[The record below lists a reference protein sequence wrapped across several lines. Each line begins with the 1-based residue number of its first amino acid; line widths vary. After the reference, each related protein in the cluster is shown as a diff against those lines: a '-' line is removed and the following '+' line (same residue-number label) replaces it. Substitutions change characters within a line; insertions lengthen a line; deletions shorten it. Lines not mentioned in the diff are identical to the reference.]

1 MANNQN
7 THYGNWGPV
16 PGSALPSA
24 ATTPSGSPP
33 PGGSSAPPSTQET
46 RVAGLAHLSSL
57 VAPLVGP
64 VVIWLVVRDRMP
76 YAARQAKQAICLHL
90 VLVGLYL
97 FGVLVLW
104 WSLVSSLF
112 AAAQALTSTVA
123 TTPSIPSWLIALVTF
138 AIILGLTCQAL
149 CIYGATQAFGGQDF
163 SYPGLRWL

>member
-1 MANNQN
+1 MANNQH
-7 THYGNWGPV
+7 TSYGNWGPA
-16 PGSALPSA
+16 PGNSLPPAAL
-24 ATTPSGSPP
+24 TPSGSPP
-33 PGGSSAPPSTQET
+33 SGEGSAPPDKQAT
-46 RVAGLAHLSSL
+46 RLAGLAHLSSFF
-57 VAPLVGP
+57 APLVVP
-64 VVIWLVVRDRMP
+64 LIIWLVVRDRMP

-90 VLVGLYL
+90 VLVALGL

-123 TTPSIPSWLIALVTF
+123 TTPSTPSWLVALVTF
-138 AIILGLTCQAL
+138 AIILGLTVQAL